1 MEAIGED
8 GRYTI
13 QKNFPPLDSPGGPP
27 NRRGLSLSPTLRLPH
42 LPENCPRFSFAAMEA
57 MDGYGRYTIQK
68 NFPPLDSPG
77 GPPNHRG
84 LSFVRDCPRVPG
96 PVGAPVVRTGGRHKK
111 RRPGATRTSTIK
123 WSQL

>member
-1 MEAIGED
+1 MEAMGGD

-27 NRRGLSLSPTLRLPH
+27 NRRGLSLSRALP
-42 LPENCPRFSFAAMEA
+42 LPPPAENCWRFSFAAMEA
-57 MDGYGRYTIQK
+57 MGGDGRYTIQK

-84 LSFVRDCPRVPG
+84 LSFVWDYTPVPG
-96 PVGAPVVRTGGRHKK
+96 RASFSCAPRWRAQKKEARRDPDLRH
-111 RRPGATRTSTIK
+111 
-123 WSQL
+123 